1 MWADSRHLKTL
12 AIYSATT
19 MIIKSQIEG
28 TPPLRGVQVEELG
41 KIFLK
46 FDGDFILVIGRQL

>member
-1 MWADSRHLKTL
+1 
-12 AIYSATT
+12 